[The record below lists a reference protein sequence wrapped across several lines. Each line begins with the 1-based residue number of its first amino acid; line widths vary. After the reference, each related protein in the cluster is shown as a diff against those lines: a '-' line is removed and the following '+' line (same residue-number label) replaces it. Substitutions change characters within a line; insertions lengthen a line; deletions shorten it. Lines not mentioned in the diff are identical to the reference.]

1 MAKHLCRTWRPIS
14 ISKADKLTKDT
25 AREIA
30 EVNGAQEVWCPAPK
44 GKPAAKEIADDLRSN
59 GLPPRSKPAAE
70 VDAERA
76 RRTG

>member
-25 AREIA
+25 TREIVEA
-30 EVNGAQEVWCPAPK
+30 NAAQEVWCSAPK
-44 GKPAAKEIADDLRSN
+44 GKPAAKEIADELRSN
-59 GLPPRSKPAAE
+59 GLPARKPAAE
-70 VDAERA
+70 VDAETA